1 MNQIDYITKE
11 ECCGCMACVSSC
23 PYDAID
29 IQVDDEGFYHPV
41 INREKC
47 KNCGKCQKTCP
58 LNGASNKEYAEPMHC
73 YACYTK
79 DYDKRMKSSS
89 GGAFSVLAEH
99 VLSKNGVVCGAI
111 VDRDCV
117 VRHVL
122 ADKNSM
128 YLVCK
133 MRGSKYVQ
141 SLCDDTVYKRIK
153 ELLSEGRTVLFTG
166 TPCQVAGINS
176 VITGSKREH
185 LITVDFVCH
194 GVPSPGL
201 FRMYLE
207 EQFGNDLSDIGSISF
222 RDKAH
227 GWHSFK
233 LKIKNKNGNVLLN
246 ERLGENPFLKTF
258 QQNSCLRKSC
268 HACHF
273 ARKQRVSDLTIAD
286 FWGIEKYDSS
296 LSDNMGTSLLLCNTE
311 KGIELFKQL
320 GDVFQICQELSIDVA
335 VANQSNLRRPTK
347 CNPLRSAVFHY
358 YSLISKLKESDN
370 CNVNFRISD
379 ELSRLFI
386 PVGILN
392 FYDADNFGAVLVPY
406 ALSKTINKLGYK
418 AEVINFKY
426 HKEKVCDE
434 KFDKF
439 RNEFLP
445 LSPQGSDYE
454 FLNSVLHRYQ
464 TVITGSDQVFRMR
477 DTNKYMLNWV
487 FGKKKILSYAA
498 SFGTSVYSGS
508 IENEKAKMLLDRF
521 DMVSVREKEGVEIC
535 RNEFGINALQVI
547 DPVLMLNSDEYSEII
562 ESEDDAPLDYD
573 YVGCIFLGSEARR
586 RILKDPDV
594 IPDIKSKYKLVN
606 VLRHKDGVLRSIPQ
620 YLSLIKNSKYI
631 LTNSFHGL
639 VLSIIFKKPFITV
652 VNLDPSRQLSLLKML
667 NIDCARLVNN
677 INDITFEALKKP
689 IDYRQVDLL
698 LNELRRY
705 NNNFLEQ
712 ALSLKISEK
721 VPVSYTVKYVAKGKE
736 RSVVLHVTYSGNE
749 KVYRLEGVNHTFKL
763 SYIDGCFTID
773 EEPIDPYMGRQINIF
788 LSYIIKG
795 KFKNALTPLNK
806 IKDISKKYSG
816 VINEM
821 MNLFNK

>member
-1 MNQIDYITKE
+1 MNKIDYITKQ

-29 IQVDDEGFYHPV
+29 VKVDEEGFYSPE

-58 LNGASNKEYAEPMHC
+58 LNSSPVRGLSYPLNC
-73 YACYTK
+73 YACYIK

-99 VLSKNGVVCGAI
+99 VLSENGVICGAI
-111 VDRDCV
+111 VDQDCA

-128 YLVCK
+128 DLVWK

-176 VITGSKREH
+176 FITGSNREH
-185 LITVDFVCH
+185 LITVDFICH

-201 FRMYLE
+201 FKMYLE
-207 EQFGNDLSDIGSISF
+207 EQLGSDLSNIKSLSF
-222 RDKAH
+222 RDKAY
-227 GWHSFK
+227 GWHSVK
-233 LKIKNKNGNVLLN
+233 LNIADRKGNILLN
-246 ERLGENPFLKTF
+246 ERIGENPFLKAF
-258 QQNSCLRKSC
+258 QQNASLRKSC
-268 HACHF
+268 YSCHF
-273 ARKQRVSDLTIAD
+273 ACKQRVSDLTIGD
-286 FWGIEKYDSS
+286 FWNIEKYDTKLYDDHGVS
-296 LSDNMGTSLLLCNTE
+296 MIMTNTE
-311 KGIELFKQL
+311 KGKQLFSKL
-320 GDVFQICQELSIDVA
+320 GDVFRICEEVSPDVA
-335 VANQSNLRRPTK
+335 VSNQSNLRRPTK
-347 CNPLRSAVFHY
+347 YNPLRSAVFHY
-358 YSLISKLKESDN
+358 YSLISKLTNSGN
-370 CNVNFRISD
+370 CNAKFRISD

-406 ALSKTINKLGYK
+406 ALSKVINKLGYK

-426 HKEKVCDE
+426 HKEKICDE

-521 DMVSVREKEGVEIC
+521 DMISVREKEGVDIC
-535 RNEFGINALQVI
+535 RDEFGKTALQI
-547 DPVLMLNSDEYSEII
+547 LDPVLMLNSDEYSKII
-562 ESEDDAPLDYD
+562 ESEDIAPLNYN
-573 YVGCIFLGSEARR
+573 YVGCIFLGAESRR
-586 RILKDPDV
+586 SVLKDPTV

-606 VLRHKDGVLRSIPQ
+606 VVRHSNGVLRSIPE

-667 NIDCARLVNN
+667 NIDSSRLVNN
-677 INDITFEALKKP
+677 LSSITLKALEAP
-689 IDYRQVDLL
+689 IDYNQVDLL

-705 NNNFLEQ
+705 NNNYLGQ
-712 ALSLKISEK
+712 ALSLRITEK
-721 VPVSYTVKYVAKGKE
+721 SPVSYTVKYVSKVKE
-736 RSVVLHVTYSGNE
+736 GNIVLHITYCGNE
-749 KVYRLEGVNHTFKL
+749 KIQSIKGVNHIFKK
-763 SYIDGCFTID
+763 SYVDGCFMID
-773 EEPIDPYMGRQINIF
+773 EEPIDPYIGQQINIF
-788 LSYIIKG
+788 LSYIRKG
-795 KFKNALTPLNK
+795 IPKKALATLNK
-806 IKDISKKYSG
+806 IKDESIKYPK
-816 VINEM
+816 VINELLK
-821 MNLFNK
+821 LFKK